1 MFKAA
6 MLLSH
11 QYNITIE
18 GEFIG
23 WQAEQ
28 TTGNII
34 DAMHIMCH
42 AVSVS
47 NVVGVVGPWL
57 SREAQVIAPFGEK
70 LGIPVISYS
79 ATNPGLSD
87 QNAYPN
93 FHRTVAS
100 DFVAAAAVAKLFIRY
115 NWTSCTIIYQNDAFG
130 TGGANAISE
139 AFNDSRLIVSQMIVF
154 DIATRSIRGDLKSL
168 LTNAATRM
176 VVVWAESL
184 YTYLILQEALAS
196 NVVGPQFT
204 WILSSSVSLN
214 SFNQTFY
221 ENLIGM
227 LLIEP
232 AVGSVVNAPIN
243 ATLLSAAYSI
253 WQQYEL
259 ESFPGSMNV
268 DNYALFTFDA
278 TWTLIQSLQQ
288 LCTSKINISS
298 SCLSF
303 IESSFCFDRRFIH
316 SNLLLDVISRTEF
329 LGVSG
334 PIQFSMNVTDRIT
347 GLYYSAKNAQ
357 PSSNGLSFVSVLEYS
372 HPGDWRIPTKENVI
386 IWPGNSLTQPIGG
399 TLLKGVNLRIGVIES
414 VPFTIVE
421 KIKDASGQ
429 STIQY
434 SGYVHDLIKLLQNKM
449 EFIPIIELAS
459 PNQTYNGLIQAV
471 RNGDYDIVIGDVTVT
486 ATRRKLVD
494 FSNTIFDNSL
504 RIIIRKTTDV
514 NIDLFSFLKPFSWN
528 LWLLLLCTLIYA
540 GILIYIIERQDNET
554 LQNQSILSQIAMYV
568 WYSFGNI
575 VGYGVEFH
583 TNTGAG
589 RLLTAGLYILSLILV
604 ASYTANLASDLTI
617 AKSKSIISGIDDI
630 KNGKIPFNR
639 IGILVD
645 SAPEE
650 YYLRE
655 ISNGARNYYPL
666 HSLNEAYFSLL
677 TNMIDAAFW
686 DSGAVE
692 YVTNNIFCNLTLIG
706 NDFDKSVFGI
716 VTPQKWLYAQDLDVN
731 ILSLRE
737 AGDIEKLR
745 QKWFQAKTCSDSS
758 EISTAIKIEAMS
770 ALVKLLIKRVRLASM
785 STQVTRTST

>member
-1 MFKAA
+1 
-6 MLLSH
+6 
-11 QYNITIE
+11 

-100 DFVAAAAVAKLFIRY
+100 DFAAAAAVAKLFIRY

-154 DIATRSIRGDLKSL
+154 DIATSSIRGDLKSL

-184 YTYLILQEALAS
+184 YTYLVLQEALAS

-243 ATLLSAAYSI
+243 TTLLSAAYSI

-347 GLYYSAKNAQ
+347 
-357 PSSNGLSFVSVLEYS
+357 EYS

-414 VPFTIVE
+414 VPFTIIE

-434 SGYVHDLIKLLQNKM
+434 SGY
-449 EFIPIIELAS
+449 
-459 PNQTYNGLIQAV
+459 
-471 RNGDYDIVIGDVTVT
+471 
-486 ATRRKLVD
+486 
-494 FSNTIFDNSL
+494 
-504 RIIIRKTTDV
+504 
-514 NIDLFSFLKPFSWN
+514 
-528 LWLLLLCTLIYA
+528 
-540 GILIYIIERQDNET
+540 
-554 LQNQSILSQIAMYV
+554 
-568 WYSFGNI
+568 
-575 VGYGVEFH
+575 
-583 TNTGAG
+583 
-589 RLLTAGLYILSLILV
+589 
-604 ASYTANLASDLTI
+604 
-617 AKSKSIISGIDDI
+617 
-630 KNGKIPFNR
+630 
-639 IGILVD
+639 
-645 SAPEE
+645 
-650 YYLRE
+650 
-655 ISNGARNYYPL
+655 
-666 HSLNEAYFSLL
+666 
-677 TNMIDAAFW
+677 
-686 DSGAVE
+686 
-692 YVTNNIFCNLTLIG
+692 
-706 NDFDKSVFGI
+706 
-716 VTPQKWLYAQDLDVN
+716 
-731 ILSLRE
+731 
-737 AGDIEKLR
+737 
-745 QKWFQAKTCSDSS
+745 
-758 EISTAIKIEAMS
+758 
-770 ALVKLLIKRVRLASM
+770 
-785 STQVTRTST
+785 